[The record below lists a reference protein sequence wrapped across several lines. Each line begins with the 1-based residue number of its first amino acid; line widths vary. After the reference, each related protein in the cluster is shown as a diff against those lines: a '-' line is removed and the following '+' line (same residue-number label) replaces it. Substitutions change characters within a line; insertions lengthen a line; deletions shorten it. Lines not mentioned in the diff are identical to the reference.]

1 MTVHAEIHVK
11 LKIAVTDS
19 WGDDC
24 TVAQIK
30 KQALDSANG
39 ILRGHLI
46 RYSKIRISSEPEL
59 TTIIYKS

>member
-1 MTVHAEIHVK
+1 MTVHAEVHVK

-19 WGDDC
+19 WSDDC

-30 KQALDSANG
+30 KQALESANG
-39 ILRGHLI
+39 ILRSHL
-46 RYSKIRISSEPEL
+46 SNTTKITMTAEPEL

>member
-1 MTVHAEIHVK
+1 MTVHAEVHVK
-11 LKIAVTDS
+11 LKIAVRDS

-39 ILRGHLI
+39 ILRTQLANSPSI
-46 RYSKIRISSEPEL
+46 TMSAEPEL
-59 TTIIYKS
+59 TTIIYKA

>member
-1 MTVHAEIHVK
+1 MTVHAEVHVK
-11 LKIAVTDS
+11 LKIAVNDS

-30 KQALDSANG
+30 MQALDSANG
-39 ILRGHLI
+39 VLRRQLSTS
-46 RYSKIRISSEPEL
+46 REISITAEPEL

>member
-1 MTVHAEIHVK
+1 MSVHAEVHVK
-11 LKIAVTDS
+11 LKIAVRDS
-19 WGDDC
+19 WGDGC

-39 ILRGHLI
+39 ILRTQLSNSPSI
-46 RYSKIRISSEPEL
+46 TMSAEPEL